1 MSNQIKITKE
11 NAIAQVQSSVSSIF
25 SKEDVLFLLN
35 AIEQQQ
41 QSAPKLTL
49 NQVRD
54 LTHSIVIAIEEEAQR
69 DNIVCCDDVEFDLDY
84 NKRIQVTDV
93 PINFDAI
100 RDCIE
105 EGLTEFFED
114 ADNEDEF
121 ETEARE
127 IEQIEQDNRD

>member
-1 MSNQIKITKE
+1 MTKNQTIDLLRNQLPGFYSAE
-11 NAIAQVQSSVSSIF
+11 QVINLIDKMEEEKVQT
-25 SKEDVLFLLN
+25 
-35 AIEQQQ
+35 
-41 QSAPKLTL
+41 APKLTL
-49 NQVRD
+49 DQLREI
-54 LTHSIVIAIEEEAQR
+54 TQSIVNAIEEEAQR
-69 DNIVCCDDVEFDLDY
+69 DNIVNFEDVEFELGWDR
-84 NKRIQVTDV
+84 RIEVRDV

-105 EGLTEFFED
+105 NELTDFFEN

>member
-1 MSNQIKITKE
+1 MTNQIKITKE

-25 SKEDVLFLLN
+25 SKDDVLFLLN

-41 QSAPKLTL
+41 SAPKLTL
-49 NQVRD
+49 DQLRD
-54 LTHSIVIAIEEEAQR
+54 ITSNIMHAIHREADC
-69 DNIVCCDDVEFDLDY
+69 DNIVCMDDVEFELDY
-84 NKRIQVTDV
+84 GKRIEVTDV

-105 EGLTEFFED
+105 EGLTEFFDD
-114 ADNEDEF
+114 ANNEDEF